1 MVQTQMRAEIAG
13 VMLPGLGHATRA
25 TGDTARGRHGVPV
38 MRVYAWGIRTV
49 VEEWQEQ
56 RAHTLLRSHRLP
68 VPSGAGPFLSK
79 SGRSVS
85 AGTSL
90 GERGRGDCLMPRRHH
105 SALG

>member
-25 TGDTARGRHGVPV
+25 TGETDRGRHDVPV

-68 VPSGAGPFLSK
+68 VRAVREARLSFSK
-79 SGRSVS
+79 SGRP
-85 AGTSL
+85 
-90 GERGRGDCLMPRRHH
+90 ERWHIVGRKRPRRL
-105 SALG
+105 SEAQAPRQW